1 MKKPPV
7 KAQAGGTAP
16 KMDGK
21 SSFLAAFKKSPKLA
35 QKLKHVTDAKDPN
48 AKPEIDDG
56 TYATKISEVRFGE
69 YNGIPNVRV
78 YFVVSKGPAKG
89 TILNRRYDF
98 GKTSPNGP
106 DEDEIL
112 ARIGVDLERMGSP
125 AEEPTPEGMAAA
137 FDQLASEKPEIQ
149 VNVKTSASGYVNV
162 YVNRLLEP
170 VAAEE
175 GEPEDENAPDDPE
188 EQAAIDE
195 DEGDGD
201 GDDGDDGSE
210 TEGAEDDNEI
220 QVEVEDL
227 VKYTPPGSRK
237 SVKCEVV
244 KTDVKSKVCFLKT
257 EDGTKTF
264 KAVPWSSVEF
274 VMEGE

>member
-56 TYATKISEVRFGE
+56 TYATKISDVRFAD
-69 YNGIPNVRV
+69 YNGVPQAKVF
-78 YFVVSKGPAKG
+78 FVVTKGPAKG
-89 TILNRRYDF
+89 VILNRKYDF

-106 DEDEIL
+106 DEEEIL
-112 ARIGVDLERMGSP
+112 TRIGVDLERMGSKP
-125 AEEPTPEGMAAA
+125 EAPTGEAMLDA
-137 FDQLASEKPEIQ
+137 FSQLASEKPEIQ

-162 YVNRLLEP
+162 YVNRRLEP

-195 DEGDGD
+195 DEGD
-201 GDDGDDGSE
+201 DDEGSE
-210 TEGAEDDNEI
+210 TEGPEDDNEI
-220 QVEVEDL
+220 PVEVEDL
-227 VKYTPPGSRK
+227 VKYTPPGSKK

>member
-7 KAQAGGTAP
+7 KAQAGTAP

-35 QKLKHVTDAKDPN
+35 QKLKHVTDARDPN

-78 YFVVSKGPAKG
+78 YFVVTKGPAKG
-89 TILNRRYDF
+89 VILNRRYDF

-112 ARIGVDLERMGSP
+112 ARIGVDLERMGV
-125 AEEPTPEGMAAA
+125 EHDDPTPEGMAAA

-149 VNVKTSASGYVNV
+149 VNVKTSAKGYVNV
-162 YVNRLLEP
+162 YVNRRLEP
-170 VAAEE
+170 VTEE
-175 GEPEDENAPDDPE
+175 EAEPEDENAPADPE

-195 DEGDGD
+195 DEGA
-201 GDDGDDGSE
+201 GDDEGEGD
-210 TEGAEDDNEI
+210 EGTVEDDNEI
-220 QVEVEDL
+220 PVEVADL
-227 VKYTPPGSRK
+227 VKYTPPGSKKPIR
-237 SVKCEVV
+237 CEVV
-244 KTDVKSKVCFLKT
+244 KSDVKAKICFLKS
-257 EDGTKTF
+257 EDGTKNF
-264 KAVPWSSVEF
+264 KAVPWSSVAF